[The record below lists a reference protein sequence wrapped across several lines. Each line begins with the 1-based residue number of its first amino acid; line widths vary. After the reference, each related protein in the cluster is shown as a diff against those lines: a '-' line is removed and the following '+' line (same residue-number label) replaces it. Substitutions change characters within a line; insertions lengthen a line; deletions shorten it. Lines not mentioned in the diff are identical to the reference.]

1 MSFEAGILSLGIYAP
16 EKVVPNSEFCR
27 MLDTSEE
34 WIRSRT
40 GILERRFVEP
50 GVCTSDLASLAALN
64 ALAKA
69 KIKPEEIDLLI
80 VATATPDH
88 LFPSTACIVQGKIGA
103 YRAAAFDLSA
113 GCSGFIY
120 ALCVAA
126 QLITTGSYRYILVIG
141 AETLSKFLDMEDRST
156 CVLMGDG
163 AGAMLLG
170 RGREKQ
176 FLCFRLEAN
185 GQGGQFLE
193 LPAGGSYLPASRET
207 VASGL
212 HYIKM
217 QGREVFKW
225 AVEKMSLA
233 SLQALRDSGLKQE
246 EIDLFVPHQANL
258 RIIVAVAE
266 RLAIPI
272 EKVLISLH
280 KYGNT
285 SAASIPL
292 TIQEGLNEGKI
303 RAGTKLLLAGFG
315 AGFTWG
321 SVVLRWPSI
330 F

>member
-1 MSFEAGILSLGIYAP
+1 MSFEAGVLGLGVYAP
-16 EKVVPNSEFCR
+16 ERVVPNSEFCR

-40 GILERRFVEP
+40 GILERRFADPE
-50 GVCTSDLASLAALN
+50 VCTSDLASLAALE
-64 ALAKA
+64 ALAKTG
-69 KIKPEEIDLLI
+69 IKPEEIDLLI
-80 VATATPDH
+80 VATATPDR
-88 LFPSTACIVQGKIGA
+88 LFPSTACIVQSKIGA
-103 YRAAAFDLSA
+103 SRAAAFDLSA

-126 QLITTGSYRYILVIG
+126 QLIVAGFYQHILVVG

-156 CVLMGDG
+156 CVLLGDG
-163 AGAMLLG
+163 AGAMILG
-170 RGREKQ
+170 RSKEKQ
-176 FLCFRLEAN
+176 FLYYGLEAN
-185 GQGGQFLE
+185 GKGGQFLE
-193 LPAGGSYLPASRET
+193 LPAGGSSLPASAET
-207 VASGL
+207 VSSRL
-212 HYIKM
+212 HYVKM

-233 SLQALRDSGLKQE
+233 SLKALEGSGLKHE

-258 RIIVAVAE
+258 RIIEAVAE

-272 EKVLISLH
+272 DKVLISLH

-292 TIQEGLNEGKI
+292 TIQAGLDQGRV
-303 RAGTKLLLAGFG
+303 RAGTKLLLTGFG

-321 SVVLRWPSI
+321 SIVLRWPSLS
-330 F
+330 